1 VLGRL
6 RNLLSFRAKLVLLTA
21 VAIAFAVVVASVAVW
36 VLATRQL
43 RGQVD
48 DALRGRAQQVALGHH
63 GEFGPLDPGT
73 AVQVIAP
80 DGTSQTDLPILPA
93 GRALAE
99 GRATQPVFSDT
110 TLTLQDTRVHA
121 RVYAAALPGGGAVAV
136 WRNVN
141 DTDRALQRIRAV
153 LVAIGAAAIG
163 LGVVLAAL
171 VAAAALRPIR
181 RLTIAAERVAT
192 TGDLAERVEATSSD
206 ELGRMARQFNA
217 MLANLERSVGAQR
230 RLVADASHEL
240 RTPLTAV
247 RTNVELALEERLAPA
262 DTREALVE
270 AAAELD
276 ALTDLVADLVELARG
291 AERKLRMEEVQLDE
305 VVSGVIE
312 RVKGRS
318 PGAVF
323 VTSLAPVKV
332 HADPVLIERAV
343 ANLIDNALKYSPP
356 HSPIDVTVRDGEVVI
371 QDRGPGIAK
380 EDLPRIFDRFY
391 RAAAARAKPGSGLG
405 LAIVREAAEAHGGT
419 ATAESSAYGARFK
432 LALPQA

>member
-1 VLGRL
+1 M
-6 RNLLSFRAKLVLLTA
+6 
-21 VAIAFAVVVASVAVW
+21 
-36 VLATRQL
+36 
-43 RGQVD
+43 
-48 DALRGRAQQVALGHH
+48 
-63 GEFGPLDPGT
+63 
-73 AVQVIAP
+73 QVIAP

-110 TLTLQDTRVHA
+110 TLTLQETRVHA
-121 RVYAAALPGGGAVAV
+121 RVYAAPLPGGGAVAV

-192 TGDLAERVEATSSD
+192 TGDLAERVEASSSD

-240 RTPLTAV
+240 RTPLTAA
-247 RTNVELALEERLAPA
+247 RTNVELALEERLAPE

-312 RVKGRS
+312 RVKARS

-356 HSPIDVTVRDGEVVI
+356 HSPIDVTVRDGEIVI